1 MAAKKKKLSLEE
13 KSREILGILTM
24 VVGFFVLLSLVSH
37 ESTEE
42 LSIMPGVHFHNWMGY
57 IGIFI
62 SYVLFK
68 MFIGWGSLVI
78 ALLIVVWG
86 YTIFAEKELQPI
98 FRFTGYSFSLTVII
112 ITLFGLIAEKSGLP
126 NDALYRHSGYLTVN
140 ISQLLNDFLGFPGS
154 ILILGAS
161 LVVLVQAWR
170 GWSFRNVNDW
180 IEDRL
185 SEIRNK
191 LRIASSSRK
200 KARDLKARAKAPIQR
215 EDETIPQTIE
225 KLSNPAEAAEPAG
238 EEAIE
243 AAVPPPI
250 QRDEPGNTNAAA
262 TGQKGLS
269 PDDIEI
275 EDAVV
280 EDEVDY
286 DETIVKVP
294 KREYKLP
301 SVDLLMEPPASSSGQ
316 SKEVLLRKAELL
328 IQTLDTFGVDGR
340 VTNIA
345 PGPVI
350 TRYEVEP
357 GPGIRV
363 SKIANLSD
371 DIARVMEAQ
380 SVRIIAPIPGKN
392 SVGIELPND
401 KPEIV
406 YFKSGINSS
415 KFSESK
421 SVLTIALGKTTAGEI
436 FVADLAKM
444 PHLLVAGATGSGKSV
459 CINTIIA
466 SLLYRARPDQVKFI
480 MIDPKKLELST
491 YKRLQG
497 YHLITSESIDEYV
510 ITTPKNA
517 IHALRSAELEMEKRY
532 NLLSKKTVRNIEQYN
547 ERATGIDGYNPIPY
561 LVVLIDELAD
571 LMITAGKE
579 IEEPIARLA
588 QMARAVGIHLVIATQ
603 RPSVDVITGVIKAN
617 FPTRIAFKVAQK
629 NDSRTILDQNGA
641 EKLLGNGDMLFLAPG
656 APAPIRLHNAFVT
669 LEEIEDV
676 LDHIQLQ
683 PKPEEELLPAIVDG
697 QDPSIAGTEADGSRD
712 TLFDEAFRLVVL
724 HQQGSVSMIQRRLR
738 VGYARA
744 GRLIDELER
753 AGVVG
758 PNTGSKAREVLLGPE
773 VLDNPSFDED
783 ILDD

>member
-1 MAAKKKKLSLEE
+1 MAPQNKGIGFQE

-24 VVGFFVLLSLVSH
+24 VVGIFILLSLVSH
-37 ESTEE
+37 NPSEE
-42 LSIMPGVHFHNWMGY
+42 PTIMPGVHFHNWMGY
-57 IGIFI
+57 VGIFV
-62 SYVLFK
+62 SYFLFK
-68 MFIGWGSLVI
+68 MFLGWASLVL
-78 ALLIVVWG
+78 ALLIIIWG
-86 YTIFAEKELQPI
+86 YVIFAEKDIKPA
-98 FRFTGYSFSLTVII
+98 FRLSGYSFGTALILMI
-112 ITLFGLIAEKSGLP
+112 LFSLIAEKSGLI
-126 NDALYRHSGYLTVN
+126 LESVYRHSGYLSVT
-140 ISQLLNDFLGFPGS
+140 IGHLLADFLGFPGAL
-154 ILILGAS
+154 LILFAVL
-161 LVVLVQAWR
+161 LVAIQAWR
-170 GWSFRNVNDW
+170 GFSFRALSDW
-180 IEDRL
+180 FEDRI
-185 SEIRNK
+185 SEMKNRMRIRAAK
-191 LRIASSSRK
+191 RA
-200 KARDLKARAKAPIQR
+200 KARDLKARAQAPIQR
-215 EDETIPQTIE
+215 EEE
-225 KLSNPAEAAEPAG
+225 VPAPRPVDPEPPTVPDTP
-238 EEAIE
+238 E
-243 AAVPPPI
+243 PPPI
-250 QRDEPGNTNAAA
+250 QQEEALPRNLGTALQTELKPNE
-262 TGQKGLS
+262 
-269 PDDIEI
+269 IEI
-275 EDAVV
+275 EDAII
-280 EDEVDY
+280 EDAIDY
-286 DETIVKVP
+286 DKTQQKVP
-294 KREYKLP
+294 RREYKLP
-301 SVDLLMEPPASSSGQ
+301 SVDLLMEPPPISAGQ
-316 SKEVLLRKAELL
+316 TREVLLRKAELL
-328 IQTLDTFGVDGR
+328 IQTLETFGVDGR

-363 SKIANLSD
+363 AKIANLSD
-371 DIARVMEAQ
+371 DIARVMEAE
-380 SVRIIAPIPGKN
+380 SIRIIAPIPGKN

-401 KPEIV
+401 EPEIV
-406 YFKSGINSS
+406 YFKSGINSP
-415 KFSESK
+415 KFSEAK
-421 SVLTIALGKTTAGEI
+421 SILTIALGKTTAGEI

-459 CINTIIA
+459 CINTIIT
-466 SLLYRARPDQVKFI
+466 SLLYRATPDQVKFI

-532 NLLSKKTVRNIEQYN
+532 NLLSKKTVRNIDQYN
-547 ERATGIDGYNPIPY
+547 ERATGIDGYVPLPY
-561 LVVLIDELAD
+561 LVVLVDELAD

-641 EKLLGNGDMLFLAPG
+641 EKLLGRGDMLFLAPG

-669 LEEIEDV
+669 LEEIEKV
-676 LDHIQLQ
+676 LDHIVEQ
-683 PKPEEELLPAIVDG
+683 PKPDEEMLPAIVDD
-697 QDPSIAGTEADGSRD
+697 QDPSISGSEGGGERD
-712 TLFDEAFRLVVL
+712 PLFDEAFRLVVL
-724 HQQGSVSMIQRRLR
+724 HQQGSVSMVQRRLR

-773 VLDNPSFDED
+773 VLDNPSFDDD

>member
-1 MAAKKKKLSLEE
+1 MTTRKKTITLEE

-24 VVGFFVLLSLVSH
+24 VVGVFVFLSLISH
-37 ESTEE
+37 EPTEE
-42 LSIMPGVHFHNWMGY
+42 LSIMPGVHFNNWMGY
-57 IGIFI
+57 AGIFI

-78 ALLIVVWG
+78 ATLIVIWG
-86 YTIFAEKELQPI
+86 YVIFAEKELQPV
-98 FRFTGYSFSLTVII
+98 FRFTGYSLSTSIIGVTLFSLIADRVGFPEEQ
-112 ITLFGLIAEKSGLP
+112 LF
-126 NDALYRHSGYLTVN
+126 RHAGFLSVN
-140 ISQLLNDFLGFPGS
+140 IAQLINDFLGFSGS
-154 ILILGAS
+154 IIILVAV

-170 GWSFRNVNDW
+170 GFSFRRINDW
-180 IEDRL
+180 VEDRF
-185 SEIRNK
+185 SEIKNK
-191 LRIASSSRK
+191 FSNTVKQRAK
-200 KARDLKARAKAPIQR
+200 HKDLKARAQAPIQR
-215 EDETIPQTIE
+215 EEEPVSKTPPSPPQ
-225 KLSNPAEAAEPAG
+225 EAPSEMLD
-238 EEAIE
+238 
-243 AAVPPPI
+243 PPPI
-250 QRDEPGNTNAAA
+250 QEEESLPKNLGKAAQ
-262 TGQKGLS
+262 TTLR
-269 PDDIEI
+269 PNEIEI
-275 EDAVV
+275 EAAII
-280 EDEVDY
+280 EDEIDY
-286 DETIVKVP
+286 DETQERVP

-301 SVDLLMEPPASSSGQ
+301 SVDLLAEPPPISSGQ
-316 SKEVLLRKAELL
+316 SKDVLLRKAELL
-328 IQTLDTFGVDGR
+328 IQTLETFGVDGR

-363 SKIANLSD
+363 AKIASLSD

-401 KPEIV
+401 QPEIV
-406 YFKSGINSS
+406 YFKSGINSP
-415 KFSESK
+415 KFSESA
-421 SVLTIALGKTTAGEI
+421 SILTIALGKTTAGEI
-436 FVADLAKM
+436 FVADLGKM

-459 CINTIIA
+459 CINTIIT

-517 IHALRSAELEMEKRY
+517 VHALRSAELEMENRY
-532 NLLSKKTVRNIEQYN
+532 NLLSKKTVRNIDQYN
-547 ERATGIDGYNPIPY
+547 ERATGKDGYNPLPY
-561 LVVLIDELAD
+561 IIVLVDELAD

-656 APAPIRLHNAFVT
+656 APAPVRLHNAFVT

-676 LDHIQLQ
+676 LDHIQEQ
-683 PKPEEELLPAIVDG
+683 PKPEEELLPAVIDE
-697 QDPSIAGTEADGSRD
+697 QDPTIAGTDGGGERD
-712 TLFDEAFRLVVL
+712 PLFDDAYRLVVL

-758 PNTGSKAREVLLGPE
+758 PNTGSKARDVLVGPE

>member
-1 MAAKKKKLSLEE
+1 MVAKKKPLSLEE
-13 KSREILGILTM
+13 KSREIVGILTM
-24 VVGFFVLLSLVSH
+24 VVGLLVLFSLISH
-37 ESTEE
+37 EPSEE

-57 IGIFI
+57 AGIFI
-62 SYVLFK
+62 SWVFFK
-68 MFIGWGSLVI
+68 MFMGWGSLVI
-78 ALLIVVWG
+78 ASLIFIWG
-86 YTIFAEKELQPI
+86 YVVFSEKEFQPV
-98 FRFTGYSFSLTVII
+98 FRFTGYSFALTMII
-112 ITLFGLIAEKSGLP
+112 MVLFSMIGDRSGM
-126 NDALYRHSGYLTVN
+126 DAQLLYRHSGYLVVS
-140 ISQLLNDFLGFPGS
+140 IGQLLRDFLGF
-154 ILILGAS
+154 IGAL
-161 LVVLVQAWR
+161 LVLLSVGVVTIQAWR
-170 GWSFRNVNDW
+170 GLSFRSLNDW
-180 IEDRL
+180 LEDRI
-185 SEIRNK
+185 SQVRNK
-191 LRIASSSRK
+191 LNMASMQRA
-200 KARDLKARAKAPIQR
+200 KAKDLKQRAKAPIQR
-215 EDETIPQTIE
+215 DEVSPPR
-225 KLSNPAEAAEPAG
+225 KEAAP
-238 EEAIE
+238 EAPTPE

-250 QRDEPGNTNAAA
+250 QREEQQPKNLGKAEQTTLKPNE
-262 TGQKGLS
+262 
-269 PDDIEI
+269 IEI
-275 EDAVV
+275 EKTVV

-286 DETIVKVP
+286 DETQIRVP

-301 SVDLLMEPPASSSGQ
+301 SVDLLMEPPPISEGQ
-316 SKEVLLRKAELL
+316 SKEILLTKAELL
-328 IQTLDTFGVDGR
+328 IQTLETFGVEGR

-357 GPGIRV
+357 GPGVRV

-401 KPEIV
+401 QPEIV
-406 YFKSGINSS
+406 YFKSGINSP
-415 KFSESK
+415 KFSESG

-459 CINTIIA
+459 CVNTIIA

-547 ERATGIDGYNPIPY
+547 ERATGVDGYDPIPY
-561 LVVLIDELAD
+561 IVVLVDELAD

-641 EKLLGNGDMLFLAPG
+641 EKLLGRGDMLFLAPG
-656 APAPIRLHNAFVT
+656 APAPVRLHNAFVT
-669 LEEIEDV
+669 LEEIEGV
-676 LDHIQLQ
+676 LDHVQDQ
-683 PKPEEELLPAIVDG
+683 PKPEEELLPAIVDD
-697 QDPSIAGTEADGSRD
+697 QDPTITGSDGGGERD
-712 TLFDEAFRLVVL
+712 PLFDEAYRLVVL

-758 PNTGSKAREVLLGPE
+758 PNTGSKARDVLIGPE

>member
-1 MAAKKKKLSLEE
+1 MAKRKKTIDLAE
-13 KSREILGILTM
+13 KSKEILGILTI
-24 VVGFFVLLSLVSH
+24 VVGVFVLLSLISH
-37 ESTEE
+37 EPTEE

-57 IGIFI
+57 VGILI

-68 MFIGWGSLVI
+68 LLIGWASLI
-78 ALLIVVWG
+78 IGLLIVFWG
-86 YTIFAEKELQPI
+86 YAIFAEKEFQPL
-98 FRFTGYSFSLTVII
+98 FRFSGYSLSTSLIL
-112 ITLFGLIAEKSGLP
+112 ITLFTLIADRVGMAS
-126 NDALYRHSGYLTVN
+126 DQIYRHAGYLSVN
-140 ISQLLNDFLGFPGS
+140 IAQLLTDFLGFTGS
-154 ILILGAS
+154 LLILLAIA
-161 LVVLVQAWR
+161 VVTIQAWR
-170 GWSFRNVNDW
+170 GFSFKSLNNW
-180 IEDRL
+180 IEDQL
-185 SEIRNK
+185 SLIRNK
-191 LRIASSSRK
+191 LHLQIKK
-200 KARDLKARAKAPIQR
+200 KAKVKDLRERSKAPIQR
-215 EDETIPQTIE
+215 EEEPVAKSGPVIPPT
-225 KLSNPAEAAEPAG
+225 AAK
-238 EEAIE
+238 EESKPE
-243 AAVPPPI
+243 PPPI
-250 QRDEPGNTNAAA
+250 QQEEQLPKNLGSAAQ
-262 TGQKGLS
+262 TILR
-269 PDDIEI
+269 PNEIEI
-275 EDAVV
+275 EDAVI

-286 DETIVKVP
+286 DETQERVP

-301 SVDLLMEPPASSSGQ
+301 SVDLLAEPPPIGAEQ
-316 SKEVLLRKAELL
+316 SKEILLQKAEIL
-328 IQTLDTFGVDGR
+328 IQTLETFGVEGR

-363 SKIANLSD
+363 AKIASLSD

-401 KPEIV
+401 EPEIV
-406 YFKSGINSS
+406 YFKSGINSP
-415 KFSESK
+415 KFSEAS

-444 PHLLVAGATGSGKSV
+444 PHLLVAGATGAGKSV
-459 CINTIIA
+459 CINTIIT
-466 SLLYRARPDQVKFI
+466 SILYRARPDQVKFI

-532 NLLSKKTVRNIEQYN
+532 DLLSKKTVRNIDQYN
-547 ERATGIDGYNPIPY
+547 ERATGKDGYVPLPY
-561 LVVLIDELAD
+561 IVVLVDELAD

-617 FPTRIAFKVAQK
+617 FPTRISFKVAQK

-641 EKLLGNGDMLFLAPG
+641 EKLLGRGDMLFLAPG
-656 APAPIRLHNAFVT
+656 APAPVRLHNAFVT

-676 LDHIQLQ
+676 LDHIEEQ
-683 PKPEEELLPAIVDG
+683 PKPEEELLPGIVEET
-697 QDPSIAGTEADGSRD
+697 DPTIAGSIGDGERD
-712 TLFDEAFRLVVL
+712 VLFDEAYRLVIL

-744 GRLIDELER
+744 GRLIDELEL

-758 PNTGSKAREVLLGPE
+758 PNTGSKAREVLVGPE
-773 VLDNPSFDED
+773 VLENPSFDKD

>member
-1 MAAKKKKLSLEE
+1 MARKKSINLEE
-13 KSREILGILTM
+13 KSREISGILIM
-24 VVGFFVLLSLVSH
+24 VLGVFTLLSLVSH
-37 ESTEE
+37 NPSEG
-42 LSIMPGVHFHNWMGY
+42 LRIMPGVHFSNWMGY
-57 IGIFI
+57 AGIYI
-62 SYVLFK
+62 SYLLFK

-78 ALLIVVWG
+78 GLLIILWG
-86 YTIFAEKELQPI
+86 YTLFAEKDFQPV
-98 FRFTGYSFSLTVII
+98 FRFSGYSLGITLIL
-112 ITLFGLIAEKSGLP
+112 ITLFSLIASKAGMADEQVF
-126 NDALYRHSGYLTVN
+126 RHSGYIVVN
-140 ISQLLNDFLGFPGS
+140 IGQLFTDFLGFVGTF
-154 ILILGAS
+154 LILLAG
-161 LVVLVQAWR
+161 LVVIIQAWR
-170 GWSFRNVNDW
+170 GFSFRGINDW
-180 IEDRL
+180 LEDQL
-185 SEIRNK
+185 SVVKNK
-191 LRIASSSRK
+191 LNI
-200 KARDLKARAKAPIQR
+200 KAKERAKAKDLKKRAQAPIQR
-215 EDETIPQTIE
+215 EE
-225 KLSNPAEAAEPAG
+225 EPATPPKEKVKPP
-238 EEAIE
+238 EEKPVPKPA
-243 AAVPPPI
+243 PPPI
-250 QRDEPGNTNAAA
+250 QQEEQLPANLGKAEQTTLKPNE
-262 TGQKGLS
+262 
-269 PDDIEI
+269 IEI
-275 EDAVV
+275 EDAVI

-286 DETIVKVP
+286 DETQKQVP

-301 SVDLLMEPPASSSGQ
+301 SVDLLTEPPPVAMEQ
-316 SKEVLLRKAELL
+316 SKDALLRKAELL
-328 IQTLDTFGVDGR
+328 IQTLETFGVEGR

-363 SKIANLSD
+363 AKIANLSD

-401 KPEIV
+401 EPEIV
-406 YFKSGINSS
+406 FFKSGINSP
-415 KFSESK
+415 KFASAESP
-421 SVLTIALGKTTAGEI
+421 LTIALGKTTAGEI

-466 SLLYRARPDQVKFI
+466 SLLYRATPEQVKFI

-491 YKRLQG
+491 YRRLQG

-517 IHALRSAELEMEKRY
+517 IHALRAAELEMEKRY
-532 NLLSKKTVRNIEQYN
+532 NLLSKKTVRNIDQYN
-547 ERATGIDGYNPIPY
+547 ERATGKDGYDPLPY
-561 LVVLIDELAD
+561 IVVLVDELAD

-641 EKLLGNGDMLFLAPG
+641 EKLLGRGDMLFLAPG
-656 APAPIRLHNAFVT
+656 APAPVRLHNAFVT
-669 LEEIEDV
+669 LEEVESV
-676 LDHIQLQ
+676 LDHVEDQ
-683 PKPEEELLPAIVDG
+683 PKPEEELLPGIVDE
-697 QDPSIAGTEADGSRD
+697 QDPTIAGSDSDGERD
-712 TLFDEAFRLVVL
+712 ALFDEAYRLVVL

-744 GRLIDELER
+744 GRLIDELEM

-758 PNTGSKAREVLLGPE
+758 PNTGSKAREVLIGPE

>member
-1 MAAKKKKLSLEE
+1 MAGRNNNIDLRD
-13 KSREILGILTM
+13 KSREVVGILTM
-24 VVGFFVLLSLVSH
+24 VIGIFILLSLVSH
-37 ESTEE
+37 HPSEE
-42 LSIMPGVHFHNWMGY
+42 LSIRPGVHFFNWMGY
-57 IGIFI
+57 AGIFI

-68 MFIGWGSLVI
+68 MFIGWGSILI
-78 ALLIVVWG
+78 ALLIILWG
-86 YTIFAEKELQPI
+86 YVVFGQKEFQPA
-98 FRFTGYSFSLTVII
+98 FRFSGYSLTTTFIVINLFSL
-112 ITLFGLIAEKSGLP
+112 IATRAGMAE
-126 NDALYRHSGYLTVN
+126 DQVYRHGGYLAVS
-140 ISQLLNDFLGFPGS
+140 ISRLLNDFLGFMGS
-154 ILILGAS
+154 LLILVA
-161 LVVLVQAWR
+161 LTVVTLQAWR
-170 GWSFRNVNDW
+170 SFSFRGLNDW
-180 IEDRL
+180 IEDHI
-185 SEIRNK
+185 SQIRNK
-191 LRIASSSRK
+191 IRLRARERE
-200 KARDLKARAKAPIQR
+200 KAQDLKARAQAPIQR
-215 EDETIPQTIE
+215 EEG
-225 KLSNPAEAAEPAG
+225 PAPVKASPVSEEPASDP
-238 EEAIE
+238 E
-243 AAVPPPI
+243 PPPI
-250 QRDEPGNTNAAA
+250 QLEEEPMPRNLGRAEQTTLRPNE
-262 TGQKGLS
+262 
-269 PDDIEI
+269 IEI
-275 EDAVV
+275 EAAVV

-286 DETIVKVP
+286 DETQQKVRR
-294 KREYKLP
+294 REYKLP
-301 SVDLLMEPPASSSGQ
+301 SVDLLMEPPPLSMGQ
-316 SKEVLLRKAELL
+316 SKEVLLRKAEIL
-328 IQTLDTFGVDGR
+328 IQTLETFGVDGR

-401 KPEIV
+401 EPEIV
-406 YFKSGINSS
+406 YFKSGINSP

-459 CINTIIA
+459 CINTIIT

-532 NLLSKKTVRNIEQYN
+532 NLLSKKTVRNIDQYN
-547 ERATGIDGYNPIPY
+547 ERATGKDGFVPLPY

-641 EKLLGNGDMLFLAPG
+641 EKLLGRGDMLFLAPG

-676 LDHIQLQ
+676 LDHIQDQ
-683 PKPEEELLPAIVDG
+683 PKPEEELLPGFSDD
-697 QDPSIAGTEADGSRD
+697 QDPTIAGTSADGEQD
-712 TLFDEAFRLVVL
+712 PLFDEAFRLVVL

-744 GRLIDELER
+744 GRLVDELER

-758 PNTGSKAREVLLGPE
+758 PNTGSKARDVLIGPE
-773 VLDNPSFDED
+773 VLDNPSFDDD

>member
-1 MAAKKKKLSLEE
+1 MVTKKKQMSLEE
-13 KSREILGILTM
+13 KSREILGILSM
-24 VVGFFVLLSLVSH
+24 VVGVFVLLSLISH
-37 ESTEE
+37 EPTEE
-42 LSIMPGVHFHNWMGY
+42 LSIMRGVHFHNWMGY

-62 SYVLFK
+62 SWLLFK
-68 MFIGWGSLVI
+68 MFLGWGSLVI
-78 ALLIVVWG
+78 ALLIGIWG
-86 YTIFAEKELQPI
+86 YVVFSEKNYQST
-98 FRFTGYSFSLTVII
+98 FRFSGYSFGF
-112 ITLFGLIAEKSGLP
+112 TLILMILFSLIAEKSGMASEELF
-126 NDALYRHSGYLTVN
+126 RHSGYLTVN
-140 ISQLLNDFLGFPGS
+140 IGQLLKAFLGFPGA
-154 ILILGAS
+154 ILILLS
-161 LVVLVQAWR
+161 LGIVTIQAWR
-170 GWSFRNVNDW
+170 GFSFRRLNDW
-180 IEDRL
+180 IEDRI
-185 SEIRNK
+185 SELRNK
-191 LRIASSSRK
+191 LSRANK
-200 KARDLKARAKAPIQR
+200 QRAEIKDLKARSQAPIQR
-215 EDETIPQTIE
+215 EEATAPP
-225 KLSNPAEAAEPAG
+225 KLESTPATEPPTDG
-238 EEAIE
+238 S
-243 AAVPPPI
+243 PPPI
-250 QRDEPGNTNAAA
+250 QGEELPPKNLGTAQQTTLQPNE
-262 TGQKGLS
+262 
-269 PDDIEI
+269 IEI
-275 EDAVV
+275 EDAII

-286 DETIVKVP
+286 DETQVRVP

-301 SVDLLMEPPASSSGQ
+301 SVDLLMEPPPISAGQ
-316 SKEVLLRKAELL
+316 SKDILLGKAELL
-328 IQTLDTFGVDGR
+328 LQTLETFGVDGR

-406 YFKSGINSS
+406 YFKSGINSP
-415 KFSESK
+415 KFSEPS

-459 CINTIIA
+459 CINTIIT

-517 IHALRSAELEMEKRY
+517 IHALRSAELEMENRY
-532 NLLSKKTVRNIEQYN
+532 NLLSKKTVRNIDQYN
-547 ERATGIDGYNPIPY
+547 ERATGKDGYNPLPY
-561 LVVLIDELAD
+561 IVVLVDELAD
-571 LMITAGKE
+571 LMITSGKE

-656 APAPIRLHNAFVT
+656 APAPVRLHNAFVT

-676 LDHIQLQ
+676 LDHIQQQ
-683 PKPEEELLPAIVDG
+683 PKPEEELLPAIVDD
-697 QDPSIAGTEADGSRD
+697 QDPSIAGIEGGGERD
-712 TLFDEAFRLVVL
+712 PLFDEAYRLVVL

-758 PNTGSKAREVLLGPE
+758 PNTGSKARDVLVGPE

>member
-1 MAAKKKKLSLEE
+1 MVAKKKQISLEE

-24 VVGFFVLLSLVSH
+24 VVGIFVLLSLVSH
-37 ESTEE
+37 EPTEE

-57 IGIFI
+57 VGIFI
-62 SYVLFK
+62 SWALFK
-68 MFIGWGSLVI
+68 MFLGWGSLII
-78 ALLIVVWG
+78 ASLIGIWG
-86 YTIFAEKELQPI
+86 YVVFSEKDFQPV
-98 FRFTGYSFSLTVII
+98 FRFTGYSFGTTLILM
-112 ITLFGLIAEKSGLP
+112 TLFSLIAEKSGMASEQLF
-126 NDALYRHSGYLTVN
+126 RHSGYLIVS
-140 ISQLLNDFLGFPGS
+140 IGQLLKDFLGFPGS
-154 ILILGAS
+154 ILILLSIG
-161 LVVLVQAWR
+161 VVTVQAWR
-170 GWSFRNVNDW
+170 GFSFRRLNDW
-180 IEDRL
+180 IEDRI
-185 SEIRNK
+185 SELRNK
-191 LRIASSSRK
+191 LNIASK
-200 KARDLKARAKAPIQR
+200 KRAKVKDLKERSQAPIQR
-215 EDETIPQTIE
+215 EEEGTPVRTDQAPSP
-225 KLSNPAEAAEPAG
+225 KPAAEP
-238 EEAIE
+238 
-243 AAVPPPI
+243 VPPPI
-250 QRDEPGNTNAAA
+250 QREEMMPPKNLGKAEQTTLKPNE
-262 TGQKGLS
+262 
-269 PDDIEI
+269 IEI
-275 EDAVV
+275 EDAVI

-286 DETIVKVP
+286 DEAQVRVP

-301 SVDLLMEPPASSSGQ
+301 SVDLLMEPPPSSDGQ
-316 SKEVLLRKAELL
+316 SKEILLSNAELL
-328 IQTLDTFGVDGR
+328 IQTLETFGVEGR

-392 SVGIELPND
+392 SVGIELPNEE
-401 KPEIV
+401 PEIV
-406 YFKSGINSS
+406 FFKSGINSP
-415 KFSESK
+415 KFSEPS

-459 CINTIIA
+459 CINTIIT
-466 SLLYRARPDQVKFI
+466 SILYRARPDQVKFI

-517 IHALRSAELEMEKRY
+517 IHALRSAILEMEKRY
-532 NLLSKKTVRNIEQYN
+532 DLLSKKTVRNIDQYN
-547 ERATGIDGYNPIPY
+547 ERATGKDGFNPLPY
-561 LVVLIDELAD
+561 IVVLVDELAD

-641 EKLLGNGDMLFLAPG
+641 EKLLGRGDMLFLAPG
-656 APAPIRLHNAFVT
+656 APAPVRLHNAFVT
-669 LEEIEDV
+669 LEEIEEV
-676 LDHIQLQ
+676 LDHVQEQ
-683 PKPEEELLPAIVDG
+683 PKPDEELLPAIVDE
-697 QDPSIAGTEADGSRD
+697 QDPTIVGTEGGGERD
-712 TLFDEAFRLVVL
+712 ALFDDAYRLVVL

-758 PNTGSKAREVLLGPE
+758 PNTGSKAREVLVGPE

>member
-1 MAAKKKKLSLEE
+1 MTTKKKGIGLEE
-13 KSREILGILTM
+13 KSREIVGILTM
-24 VVGFFVLLSLVSH
+24 VVGLFVLLSLVSH
-37 ESTEE
+37 EPTEE

-78 ALLIVVWG
+78 AILIAVWG
-86 YTIFAEKELQPI
+86 YTIFAEKEFQPV
-98 FRFTGYSFSLTVII
+98 FRFTGYSLSISLVL
-112 ITLFGLIAEKSGLP
+112 ITLFSLIAGRSGLAVE
-126 NDALYRHSGYLTVN
+126 DIYRHAGYLSVN
-140 ISQLLNDFLGFPGS
+140 VARLLNDFLGFPGAL
-154 ILILGAS
+154 LILFALG
-161 LVVLVQAWR
+161 LVMVQAWR
-170 GWSFRNVNDW
+170 GLSFRKLNEW
-180 IEDRL
+180 IEDQL
-185 SEIRNK
+185 SEVRNK
-191 LRIASSSRK
+191 FHKSSKLRA
-200 KARDLKARAKAPIQR
+200 KAKDLKARAQAPIQR
-215 EDETIPQTIE
+215 EEASAFPKAPTPHTPPKPEKKPDSPPIQHEETLPKNLGKAEQTVLRPNEIE
-225 KLSNPAEAAEPAG
+225 
-238 EEAIE
+238 IE
-243 AAVPPPI
+243 AAI
-250 QRDEPGNTNAAA
+250 
-262 TGQKGLS
+262 
-269 PDDIEI
+269 
-275 EDAVV
+275 V

-286 DETIVKVP
+286 DETLERVT

-301 SVDLLMEPPASSSGQ
+301 SVDLLMEPPPISAGQ
-316 SKEVLLRKAELL
+316 SKEILLHKAELL
-328 IQTLDTFGVDGR
+328 IQTLETFGVDGR

-363 SKIANLSD
+363 AKIANLSD

-401 KPEIV
+401 EPEIV
-406 YFKSGINSS
+406 YFKSGINSP
-415 KFSESK
+415 KFSEAA

-459 CINTIIA
+459 CINTII
-466 SLLYRARPDQVKFI
+466 SSILYRARPDQVKFI

-532 NLLSKKTVRNIEQYN
+532 NLLSKQTVRNIDQYN
-547 ERATGIDGYNPIPY
+547 ERADREGYDPLPFI
-561 LVVLIDELAD
+561 VVLVDELAD

-641 EKLLGNGDMLFLAPG
+641 EKLLGRGDMLFLAPG
-656 APAPIRLHNAFVT
+656 APAPVRLHNAFVT
-669 LEEIEDV
+669 LEEIEEV
-676 LDHIQLQ
+676 LDHIVEQ
-683 PKPEEELLPAIVDG
+683 PKPEEELLPGIVDET
-697 QDPSIAGTEADGSRD
+697 DPTIAGSSADSERD
-712 TLFDEAFRLVVL
+712 VLFDEAYRLVVL

-758 PNTGSKAREVLLGPE
+758 PNTGSKAREVLIGPE

-783 ILDD
+783 LLDD

>member
-1 MAAKKKKLSLEE
+1 MAGKKKQISLAD

-24 VVGFFVLLSLVSH
+24 VVGLFVFLSLLSH
-37 ESTEE
+37 DPTEE
-42 LSIMPGVHFHNWMGY
+42 LSIMPGVYFHNWMGY
-57 IGIFI
+57 VGIFI
-62 SYVLFK
+62 SWALFK
-68 MFIGWGSLVI
+68 MFLGWGSLII
-78 ALLIVVWG
+78 AILIGIWG
-86 YTIFAEKELQPI
+86 YIIFSEKDIRPV
-98 FRFTGYSFSLTVII
+98 FRFTGYSFGTTAILMI
-112 ITLFGLIAEKSGLP
+112 LFALVAEKSGL
-126 NDALYRHSGYLTVN
+126 ASEQLFRHSGYLTVN
-140 ISQLLNDFLGFPGS
+140 IARLLRDFLGFPGA
-154 ILILGAS
+154 ILILLS
-161 LVVLVQAWR
+161 LGIVTVQAWR
-170 GWSFRNVNDW
+170 GFSFRHLNDW
-180 IEDRL
+180 IEDHI
-185 SEIRNK
+185 SEFRNK
-191 LRIASSSRK
+191 LKLASK
-200 KARDLKARAKAPIQR
+200 KRAKIKDLKERSKAPIQR
-215 EDETIPQTIE
+215 EEELAPVSAEQIPAPE
-225 KLSNPAEAAEPAG
+225 SEADP
-238 EEAIE
+238 
-243 AAVPPPI
+243 VRPPI
-250 QRDEPGNTNAAA
+250 QREEMVPKNLGKAEQTTLRPNE
-262 TGQKGLS
+262 
-269 PDDIEI
+269 IEI
-275 EDAVV
+275 EAAII

-286 DETIVKVP
+286 DETQGRVP

-301 SVDLLMEPPASSSGQ
+301 SVDLLMEPPPIAEGQ
-316 SKEVLLRKAELL
+316 SKEILLSKAELL
-328 IQTLDTFGVDGR
+328 IQTLETFGVVGR

-357 GPGIRV
+357 GPGVRV
-363 SKIANLSD
+363 SKIASLSD

-380 SVRIIAPIPGKN
+380 SVRILAPIPGKN

-406 YFKSGINSS
+406 YFKSGINSP
-415 KFSESK
+415 KFSESA
-421 SVLTIALGKTTAGEI
+421 SLLTIALGKTTAGEI

-459 CINTIIA
+459 CINTIIT

-532 NLLSKKTVRNIEQYN
+532 NLLSRKTVRNIDQYN
-547 ERATGIDGYNPIPY
+547 ERATGKDGYDPLPY
-561 LVVLIDELAD
+561 IIVLVDELAD

-641 EKLLGNGDMLFLAPG
+641 EKLLGRGDMLFLAPG
-656 APAPIRLHNAFVT
+656 APAPVRLHNAFVT

-676 LDHIQLQ
+676 LDHIQEQ
-683 PKPEEELLPAIVDG
+683 PKPEEELLPAIVDE
-697 QDPSIAGTEADGSRD
+697 QDPSIAGTTDGGKRD
-712 TLFDEAFRLVVL
+712 PFFDEAYRLVVL

-758 PNTGSKAREVLLGPE
+758 PNTGSKARDVLVGPE